1 MYEHLQHY
9 ISVCIYQ
16 NLERL
21 QVTVSPSSRL
31 VNSWPGRLGIYSE
44 SCTTDLKKFAMDFL
58 SEYPEYTIYPV
69 RLNGSAVE
77 TFFSQMKHATSS
89 QLSGVNYSS
98 AKGTLL
104 TRGSLH
110 GRKKGRKGYRS
121 AALFIRQHPLKRLN
135 YGKK

>member
-1 MYEHLQHY
+1 MCCVHVYESHNHLSNTGY
-9 ISVCIYQ
+9 
-16 NLERL
+16 RL
-21 QVTVSPSSRL
+21 TEQSSRQFL
-31 VNSWPGRLGIYSE
+31 AWQ
-44 SCTTDLKKFAMDFL
+44 TWDLLRIMYYGFKKFATEFL
-58 SEYPEYTIYPV
+58 SENPKYVIYPV

-89 QLSGVNYSS
+89 QLSSVNYSS

-110 GRKKGRKGYRS
+110 GKKKGKKGYRS